1 MNMNASLFPRPT
13 RSTLRNR
20 RIIMDL
26 NASINGS
33 YVGEDGLKGSA
44 RRSNLPKA
52 EKKEVVSSIISAILV
67 GLIGLALILAF

>member
-1 MNMNASLFPRPT
+1 MNASLSPRPT

-20 RIIMDL
+20 RIVMDL

-33 YVGEDGLKGSA
+33 YVGEDGLKGAA

-52 EKKEVVSSIISAILV
+52 EKKEFVSSAISALLV
-67 GLIGLALILAF
+67 GLIGLGLLMAF